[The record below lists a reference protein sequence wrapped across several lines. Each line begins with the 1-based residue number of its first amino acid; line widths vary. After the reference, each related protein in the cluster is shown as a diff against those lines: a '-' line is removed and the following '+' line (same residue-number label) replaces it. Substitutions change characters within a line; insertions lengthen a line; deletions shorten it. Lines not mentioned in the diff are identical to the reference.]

1 MSGTAPLVVAM
12 DARKLWDGG
21 IGTHIRGTLGALGAH
36 RDRLQMVALVD
47 PNDRGSVRWPGDAV
61 REWPVRAAK
70 YGVDE
75 HWTVPTAARRAGAK
89 VLHEPHYTLPFGWR
103 GPAVVTIHDLIHLRF
118 PRFFRPG
125 TSIYARALAGSACA
139 RARRVLVDSEATRQD
154 VLELLNAPADKIRVV
169 PLAVPDEIRRPPEDE
184 VEAFRTAH
192 RLPRGFML
200 YVGARKPH
208 KNLGLMLDALATMPE
223 GSRPPW
229 VLAGPA
235 WTPDHALARQ
245 AAALGVA
252 GCVGFCDVARDDRAL
267 SCLYAAADLY
277 VQPSLAEGFGLPP
290 LEAMACGTPVL
301 SSNTTALPETVGDAA
316 ALLPPH
322 DPERWATEITA
333 LLADSR
339 RRAEMAR
346 AGLARARSFSFA
358 RTAELTAQAYF
369 EAAGG

>member
-1 MSGTAPLVVAM
+1 MTGTGTAPLVVAM

-21 IGTHIRGTLGALGAH
+21 IGTHIRGTLGALAAH
-36 RDRLQMVALVD
+36 RERLQM
-47 PNDRGSVRWPGDAV
+47 RWPGDAV

-70 YGVDE
+70 YGVNE
-75 HWTVPTAARRAGAK
+75 HWTVPAAARRAGAS

-139 RARRVLVDSEATRQD
+139 RARCVLVDSEATRQD
-154 VLELLNAPADKIRVV
+154 VLELLNAPADKVRVV
-169 PLAVPDEIRRPPEDE
+169 PLAVPEEIRRPPDNEI
-184 VEAFRTAH
+184 EAFRTAQ
-192 RLPRGFML
+192 RLPRGFVL

-208 KNLGLMLDALATMPE
+208 KNLGLVLEALAAMPPA
-223 GSRPPW
+223 SRPLW
-229 VLAGPA
+229 VLAGPP

-245 AAALGVA
+245 ATALGVA
-252 GCVGFCDVARDDRAL
+252 HRVGFCEVARDDRAL

-301 SSNTTALPETVGDAA
+301 SSNTTALPETVGAA
-316 ALLPPH
+316 AVLLPPEGA
-322 DPERWATEITA
+322 ERWAAEITA
-333 LLADSR
+333 LLSDST

-358 RTAELTAQAYF
+358 RTADLTAQAYF
-369 EAAGG
+369 EAAGR